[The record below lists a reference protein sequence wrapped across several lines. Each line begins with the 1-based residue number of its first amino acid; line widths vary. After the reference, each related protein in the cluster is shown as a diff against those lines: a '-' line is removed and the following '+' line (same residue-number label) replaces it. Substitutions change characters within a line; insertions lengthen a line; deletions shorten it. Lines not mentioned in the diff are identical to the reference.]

1 MNRTKKI
8 PVLPGY
14 CALCRAWEIDHYGDV
29 VNNGGPRHRTA
40 CEKAGCK
47 HPPFYRLPPD
57 GQGPGASASCTRR
70 KNHRFIGL
78 EVTTGVYLR
87 PDEQALLR
95 AGRSRQAALGTG
107 RTYQLRGP
115 S

>member
-1 MNRTKKI
+1 MNRCPDCGVAPGEFHLAGCDVERCPYCGGQAVRCGCDAPPDDGTKKI

-47 HPPFYRLPPD
+47 HPPFYGLPPD
-57 GQGPGASASCTRR
+57 GQGPRR
-70 KNHRFIGL
+70 FR
-78 EVTTGVYLR
+78 
-87 PDEQALLR
+87 LLHPP
-95 AGRSRQAALGTG
+95 QE
-107 RTYQLRGP
+107 P
-115 S
+115 